1 MSESENLWR
10 KVIMPVNSNLAE
22 VVQNL
27 EEYTL
32 KIVLIVNKLGV
43 LIGTICDG
51 DIRRGLL
58 RGLDMESGIDTVI
71 QYDALL
77 VPPDMERQLVMQLM
91 EANKIKQV
99 PIVDEKHQI
108 LGLHLWDDISI
119 APARPNLMVIM
130 AGGMGVRL
138 RPQTNNLPKPLLSV
152 ANKPMLEHIIDR
164 AKVEGFTHF
173 IIAIHYLGHM
183 IEEYFG
189 NGDRLGVK
197 IEYLRE
203 DVPLGT
209 AGALSLLSPPN
220 EAFVVTNGD
229 VITDIRYGEMIDFH
243 NRYSSSATMAVRVH
257 EWEHPFGV
265 VKTDG
270 VDIVNF
276 EEKPIARSH
285 INAGVYVINSENLS
299 ELTSNEHCDMP
310 DLFERLKLNG
320 KRIIAYP
327 MHEPWLDVGR
337 PADLEKANKQN

>member
-27 EEYTL
+27 EEYTV

-43 LIGTICDG
+43 LKGTICDG

-299 ELTSNEHCDMP
+299 ELISNEHCDMP

>member
-197 IEYLRE
+197 IDYLRE
-203 DVPLGT
+203 DSPLGT